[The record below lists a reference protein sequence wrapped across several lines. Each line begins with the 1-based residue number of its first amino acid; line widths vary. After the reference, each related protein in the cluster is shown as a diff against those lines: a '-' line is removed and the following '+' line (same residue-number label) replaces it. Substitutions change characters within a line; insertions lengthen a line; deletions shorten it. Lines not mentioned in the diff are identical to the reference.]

1 MVTRTRLVAKIE
13 HFSLQNGD
21 ENRSRRQNRAFF
33 TSKRRRER
41 GSSPK

>member
-1 MVTRTRLVAKIE
+1 MVTSLILVAKIE

-21 ENRSRRQNRAFF
+21 ENKSRRQKIVFLAP
-33 TSKRRRER
+33 KWLRER